1 MAKNKPWS
9 RDELILALDLYF
21 KISPNQYDDAT
32 PEVIALSHR
41 LSAIPAQEGEARNH
55 NYRSP
60 AGIAMKLANLL
71 HLDPSRTGGLEAV
84 SKLDREI
91 WAEFACDRPRLEAT
105 AAAISQALDSGPLN
119 EQPPI
124 SDDEEASE
132 GRTLTRLHKSK
143 ERNRGLVKKKK
154 AKVLKESGKLACEA
168 CSFDFAEVYGAPGE
182 GFIECHHTQPLH
194 TLDAKGKTKLSD
206 LALLCANCHR
216 MVHAKRPW
224 LTIEQ
229 LQKIVTLNLKATSF
243 Y

>member
-1 MAKNKPWS
+1 MAQNKPWS

-21 KISPNQYDDAT
+21 KIPPSQYDDET

-41 LSAIPAQEGEARNH
+41 LSAIPAQEGEARNP

-71 HLDPSRTGGLEAV
+71 HLDPDRPGGLKAV

-91 WAEFACDRPRLEAT
+91 WLEFSGDRPRLEAT
-105 AAAISQALDSGPLN
+105 AAAISQTLEAGPPSD
-119 EQPPI
+119 QAPI

-143 ERNRGLVKKKK
+143 ERNRALVKKKK
-154 AKVLKESGKLACEA
+154 AKVLKETGKLACEA
-168 CSFDFAEVYGAPGE
+168 CSFDFAETYGTHGE
-182 GFIECHHTQPLH
+182 GFIECHHTKPLY
-194 TLDAKGKTKLSD
+194 TLDAGSKTKINE

-224 LTIEQ
+224 LSIN
-229 LQKIVTLNLKATSF
+229 TLKSTFQQNRK
-243 Y
+243 

>member
-9 RDELILALDLYF
+9 RDEIILALDLYF
-21 KISPNQYDDAT
+21 KIPPSKYDAKS

-41 LSAIPAQEGEARNH
+41 LSAIPAQEGEARNP

-71 HLDPSRTGGLEAV
+71 HLDPDLPEGLKAV

-91 WAEFACDRPRLEAT
+91 WAEFAGDRPRLEAT
-105 AAAISQALDSGPLN
+105 AAAISHALEAGTPN
-119 EQPPI
+119 EQVPV

-143 ERNRGLVKKKK
+143 ERNRALVKKKK
-154 AKVLKESGKLACEA
+154 AKVLKETGKLACEA
-168 CSFDFAEVYGAPGE
+168 CSFDFAEVYGTHGE
-182 GFIECHHTQPLH
+182 GFIECHHTQPLY
-194 TLDAKGKTKLSD
+194 TLDAGSKTKLSE

-224 LTIEQ
+224 LSVEQ
-229 LQKIVTLNLKATSF
+229 LHELLLDVGQKNI
-243 Y
+243 

>member
-21 KISPNQYDDAT
+21 KIPPNQYDDAT

-41 LSAIPAQEGEARNH
+41 LSAIPAQEGEARNP

-71 HLDPSRTGGLEAV
+71 HLDSTRPGGLKAV

-91 WAEFACDRPRLEAT
+91 WAEFAEDRPRLEAT
-105 AAAISQALDSGPLN
+105 ALAISQALEAGLSN
-119 EQPPI
+119 EQAPI

-143 ERNRGLVKKKK
+143 ERNRALVKKKK

-168 CSFDFAEVYGAPGE
+168 CDFDFAEMYGTHGE
-182 GFIECHHTQPLH
+182 GFIECHHTQPLY
-194 TLDAKGKTKLSD
+194 TLDAESKTKISD

-216 MVHAKRPW
+216 MVHLKRPW
-224 LTIEQ
+224 LSIEELRETISDQ
-229 LQKIVTLNLKATSF
+229 
-243 Y
+243 